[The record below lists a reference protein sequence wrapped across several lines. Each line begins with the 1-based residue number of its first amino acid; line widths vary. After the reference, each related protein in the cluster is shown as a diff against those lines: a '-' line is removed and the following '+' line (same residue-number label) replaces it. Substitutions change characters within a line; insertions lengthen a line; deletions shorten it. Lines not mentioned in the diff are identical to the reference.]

1 MIRRSFA
8 KGALGLLGALALGWI
23 PHAAAVQGNASCQ
36 YGVASGMWDLPEPSS
51 AGVVQGQLFDA
62 SGQVAY
68 YFVGK
73 LIETPSPCLSCRE
86 GDLIGTL
93 DDGFGPCCDY
103 EVRGTWIVNQFTGKG
118 SFKAKILLPAGP
130 ALVPKGRMAG
140 LVNDPPSSPNQPG
153 SFKARWGI
161 CP

>member
-23 PHAAAVQGNASCQ
+23 PHATAVQGNASCQ
-36 YGVASGMWDLPEPSS
+36 YGAASGIWDLPEPNS
-51 AGVVQGQLFDA
+51 AGVVQGQLLDA

-68 YFVGK
+68 YLVGK

-86 GDLIGTL
+86 GEIHATL

-103 EVRGTWIVNQFTGKG
+103 EVRGKWIVNQFTGQG
-118 SFKAKILLPAGP
+118 SFKATIYQPAP
-130 ALVPKGRMAG
+130 IPIVKGRMAG
-140 LVNDPPSSPNQPG
+140 MVKDPPSPVNQPG
-153 SFKARWGI
+153 TFKARWGI